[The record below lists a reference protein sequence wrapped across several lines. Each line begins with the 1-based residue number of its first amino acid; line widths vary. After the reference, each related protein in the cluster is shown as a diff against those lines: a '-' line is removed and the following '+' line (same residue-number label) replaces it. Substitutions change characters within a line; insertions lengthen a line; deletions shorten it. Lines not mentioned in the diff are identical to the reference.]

1 MKIVFEMFL
10 LTLRI
15 NHAYGYD
22 IDRIERRPTL
32 VSLLIFTLSLPALH
46 TDFNRLECRKFISE
60 KFLDIQREK
69 IFGTDSSITY
79 NECCLWME

>member
-32 VSLLIFTLSLPALH
+32 VSLLIFTLSLPALY
-46 TDFNRLECRKFISE
+46 TESQSVGVPEVGSYGCRHSLIYFSIS
-60 KFLDIQREK
+60 KAV
-69 IFGTDSSITY
+69 T
-79 NECCLWME
+79 

>member
-32 VSLLIFTLSLPALH
+32 VSLLIFTLSLPALYD
-46 TDFNRLECRKFISE
+46 DFQSVGVPEVLA
-60 KFLDIQREK
+60 
-69 IFGTDSSITY
+69 
-79 NECCLWME
+79 

>member
-22 IDRIERRPTL
+22 INRAERSPVL
-32 VSLLIFTLSLPALH
+32 CYF
-46 TDFNRLECRKFISE
+46 E
-60 KFLDIQREK
+60 
-69 IFGTDSSITY
+69 
-79 NECCLWME
+79 